1 LWQLE
6 QGNRDQA
13 QYHLSRIGKI
23 CGTDSDEY
31 KSLALALEKPTGTGL
46 VY

>member
-23 CGTDSDEY
+23 CGTDCDEY